1 MSKTRPAYKKKKDF
15 YHRSIP
21 KSLLIIQQIQQIYHY
36 LHKSQSRIIRNM
48 NTKNTYSPVIKI
60 NDDSY
65 WYIELEKHCDGQK
78 FVRKN

>member
-1 MSKTRPAYKKKKDF
+1 
-15 YHRSIP
+15 
-21 KSLLIIQQIQQIYHY
+21 
-36 LHKSQSRIIRNM
+36 M